1 MFNFLVYPSVLTIL
15 PFSPD
20 FPLDEGL
27 DRHSEASNSSY
38 SSPS

>member
-1 MFNFLVYPSVLTIL
+1 MFSSLVYPCVLTIL
-15 PFSPD
+15 AFSPD
-20 FPLDEGL
+20 LPLDEGL